1 MSYQN
6 QTLYD
11 KLNIQDAFRSSENDT
26 YIRKSKLIKYII
38 LLVTLIISTVFFSY
52 HLDTEIY
59 KGLGKNVSEGQLWN
73 NKSLIAERSFPLKKK
88 ISQYNSEVNNAQSS
102 VLQNFKV
109 NSNVFSNIKEDINS
123 IIDTNYIFKNYNID
137 KSIKSEYSNN
147 YNKIKN
153 LINKELRKLYEIGIL
168 DKEKSDILTNSII
181 VVNNNNEQTVLN
193 LDNVFGLETA
203 ENKFASIISNNI
215 NSAIIND
222 IGQQI
227 VNLIQPNLIY
237 SSNLTNQRRKL
248 AADNVATN
256 EEIIESGTTI
266 VRKNDRLTEK
276 QVRLLNSY
284 FSSLEANENKANIYF
299 TLLSSLGHAGLVLA
313 LLVFYLYNIRKRIF
327 NDNFQL
333 VILCI
338 LFVITALLTW
348 FSLEISLGLRLEY
361 LIFIPAF
368 SMMVAIIFD
377 SRTAF
382 YFTVVLALLV
392 AGVRGNDY
400 QTAFIHLFAGAVA
413 SYTVRDI
420 QNRTQMFKSIFFI
433 FIGYIIPILIFYLER
448 SSNIQDLFNNSILIS
463 ANSILSPLITYGSI
477 FILERF
483 SNFSTDLQLKEYDN
497 LDHELLQKM
506 SDIAPGTYQ
515 HSLNVAMLAER
526 SAIAIGANP
535 VYCRVSSLF
544 HDIGK
549 MKKPEYFVEN
559 QIDISN
565 KHDRLS
571 PKKSASIIIDHV
583 NYGVELATKYKLP
596 NRMIDVIRMHHG
608 TTLVQYFYNKA
619 LENAEKPEDVNID
632 DFRYPGPKPKSREA
646 ALIMVCDTAEAISH
660 IKNFTSD
667 ELDEI
672 LQKIIIDRISDGQFD
687 ESGISVKELQI
698 VKFNIV
704 KNLIGMGHKRI
715 QYKEPPKAIN
725 SDYGISEK

>member
-26 YIRKSKLIKYII
+26 YLRKSKLIRYII
-38 LLVTLIISTVFFSY
+38 LLATLIISTVFFTY
-52 HLDTEIY
+52 HLDTELY
-59 KGLGKNVSEGQLWN
+59 KGLGKNVTEGQLWN
-73 NKSLIAERSFPLKKK
+73 NKSLVAERTFPLKKK
-88 ISQYNSEVNNAQSS
+88 VAQYNSEVNSAQSS
-102 VLQNFKV
+102 VMQNFKV
-109 NSNVFSNIKEDINS
+109 NPNVFDNIKSDISNILDTSYIYKNFSIDESVKKEYSKN
-123 IIDTNYIFKNYNID
+123 FKRIRNNVNNIL
-137 KSIKSEYSNN
+137 KSI
-147 YNKIKN
+147 
-153 LINKELRKLYEIGIL
+153 YEKGII

-181 VVNNNNEQTVLN
+181 VVNNKNEQTVLN
-193 LDNVFGLETA
+193 LDNLFDLEVA
-203 ENKFASIISNNI
+203 ENTISSVLDDNI
-215 NSAIIND
+215 NPSILNEIE
-222 IGQQI
+222 QQI
-227 VNLIQPNLIY
+227 VNVIQPNLIF

-248 AADNVATN
+248 AASNVATN
-256 EEIIESGTTI
+256 EEIIKKGTTL
-266 VRKNDRLTEK
+266 VEKNDRLTEK

-284 FSSLEANENKANIYF
+284 FSSLEANDNKANIYF
-299 TLLSSLGHAGLVLA
+299 ILLSSFGHAGLVLS

-327 NDNFQL
+327 SDNFQL
-333 VILCI
+333 IILCI

-348 FSLEISLGLRLEY
+348 LSLEISIGFRLEY

-448 SSNIQDLFNNSILIS
+448 SSNIQDLLNNSIIVS

-526 SAIAIGANP
+526 AAIAIGANP

-571 PKKSASIIIDHV
+571 PKKSAKIIIDHV

-619 LENAEKPEDVNID
+619 LEKASDNDEVNID

-672 LQKIIIDRISDGQFD
+672 LQKIIMDRISDGQFD

-698 VKFNIV
+698 IKFNIV

>member
-26 YIRKSKLIKYII
+26 YLRNSKLIKYII
-38 LLVTLIISTVFFSY
+38 LLSTLIITTVFFTY
-52 HLDTEIY
+52 HLDTEVY

-73 NKSLIAERSFPLKKK
+73 NKSLVAERTFPLKKN
-88 ISQYNSEVNNAQSS
+88 ISQYNSEVNTAQSS
-102 VLQNFKV
+102 VLPNFKV
-109 NSNVFSNIKEDINS
+109 KENILNNIQKDVNS
-123 IIDTNYIFKNYNID
+123 ILDTTYIYKNFNLDESVALTY
-137 KSIKSEYSNN
+137 SEKY
-147 YNKIKN
+147 KGIQTTIKN
-153 LINKELRKLYEIGIL
+153 ELYKLYSKGVI
-168 DKEKSDILTNSII
+168 DKEKSDFSANSII
-181 VVNNNNEQTVLN
+181 VLNSNNEQTILN
-193 LDNVFGLETA
+193 LDNVFDLENA
-203 ENKFASIISNNI
+203 ENKVKDILRDQVNPEIYNEIS
-215 NSAIIND
+215 
-222 IGQQI
+222 QQI
-227 VNLIQPNLIY
+227 ANLIQPNLLF
-237 SSNLTNQRRKL
+237 SSNITNERRKL
-248 AADNVATN
+248 AASNVATN
-256 EEIIESGTTI
+256 EEIIEKGTTL
-266 VRKNDRLTEK
+266 VKKNDRLTEK
-276 QVRLLNSY
+276 QVRLLKSY
-284 FSSLEANENKANIYF
+284 FSSLEANENKGNIYF
-299 TLLSSLGHAGLVLA
+299 ILLSSLGHAGLVLS

-333 VILCI
+333 IILCI
-338 LFVITALLTW
+338 VFVITALLSWLT
-348 FSLEISLGLRLEY
+348 LEISIGFRLEY

-368 SMMVAIIFD
+368 SMMIAIIFD

-392 AGVRGNDY
+392 AGIRGNDY

-433 FIGYIIPILIFYLER
+433 FIGYILPVVIFYLER
-448 SSNIQDLFNNSILIS
+448 SSNLQELLNNTILIS

-477 FILERF
+477 FLLERF

-526 SAIAIGANP
+526 AALAIGANP

-565 KHDRLS
+565 KHDRLT
-571 PKKSASIIIDHV
+571 PKKSAKIIIDHV

-608 TTLVQYFYNKA
+608 TTLVQYFYNKE
-619 LENAEKPEDVNID
+619 LENAVNKSEVDMD

-646 ALIMVCDTAEAISH
+646 ALIMICDTAEAISH

-672 LQKIIIDRISDGQFD
+672 LQKIIIERISDGQFD

-698 VKFNIV
+698 IKFNIV

-715 QYKEPPKAIN
+715 QYKEPPKSIK
-725 SDYGISEK
+725 SDYDLKDK

>member
-26 YIRKSKLIKYII
+26 YLRKSKLIKYII
-38 LLVTLIISTVFFSY
+38 LFSTLIISTVFFTY
-52 HLDTEIY
+52 HLDTELY
-59 KGLGKNVSEGQLWN
+59 KGLGKNVTEGQLWN
-73 NKSLIAERSFPLKKK
+73 NKSLVAERTFPLKKNVA
-88 ISQYNSEVNNAQSS
+88 QYNSEVNSAQSS
-102 VLQNFKV
+102 VMQNFKV
-109 NSNVFSNIKEDINS
+109 NSNVYDNIKSDMLATL
-123 IIDTNYIFKNYNID
+123 DTTYIFKNYSID
-137 KSIKSEYSNN
+137 KSVKEEYLKN
-147 YNKIKN
+147 YKTIKN
-153 LINKELRKLYEIGIL
+153 NLIKLLKSIYERGII

-181 VVNNNNEQTVLN
+181 VVNNKKEQTVLN
-193 LDNVFGLETA
+193 LDDLYDLEVA
-203 ENKFASIISNNI
+203 ENTISSLLNDNI
-215 NSAIIND
+215 NSTILNEIE
-222 IGQQI
+222 QQI
-227 VNLIQPNLIY
+227 LNLVQPNLVY
-237 SSNLTNQRRKL
+237 SDNLTNQRRKL
-248 AADNVATN
+248 AASNVATN
-256 EEIIESGTTI
+256 EEIIKKGTTL
-266 VRKNDRLTEK
+266 VEKNDRLTEK

-284 FSSLEANENKANIYF
+284 FGSLEANDNKANIYF
-299 TLLSSLGHAGLVLA
+299 ILLSSFGHAGLVLS

-348 FSLEISLGLRLEY
+348 LSLEISIGFRLEY

-448 SSNIQDLFNNSILIS
+448 SSNIQDLLNNSIIIS

-526 SAIAIGANP
+526 AAIAIGANP

-565 KHDRLS
+565 KHDKLS

-619 LENAEKPEDVNID
+619 LENAKDEEEVNID

-646 ALIMVCDTAEAISH
+646 ALIMICDTAEAISH

-672 LQKIIIDRISDGQFD
+672 LQKIIMDRISDGQFD

-698 VKFNIV
+698 IKFNIV

>member
-26 YIRKSKLIKYII
+26 YLRNSNLIKYVI
-38 LLVTLIISTVFFSY
+38 LLSTLVITTVFFTY
-52 HLDTEIY
+52 HLDTDVY
-59 KGLGKNVSEGQLWN
+59 KGLGKSVSEGQLWN
-73 NKSLIAERSFPLKKK
+73 NKSLIAERTFPLKKNK
-88 ISQYNSEVNNAQSS
+88 SQYNSEVNTAQSS
-102 VLQNFKV
+102 VLPNFKV
-109 NSNVFSNIKEDINS
+109 KGNILSSIQKDVNS
-123 IIDTNYIFKNYNID
+123 ILDTTFLYKNFNLDEDVAQTY
-137 KSIKSEYSNN
+137 SEKY
-147 YNKIKN
+147 KGIQTTIKN
-153 LINKELRKLYEIGIL
+153 ELYKLYSKGVI
-168 DKEKSDILTNSII
+168 DKEKSDFSANSII
-181 VVNNNNEQTVLN
+181 VVNSNNEQTILN
-193 LDNVFGLETA
+193 LDNVFDLENA
-203 ENKFASIISNNI
+203 ENKLKEILRNQINPEIYNEIS
-215 NSAIIND
+215 
-222 IGQQI
+222 QQI
-227 VNLIQPNLIY
+227 ANLIQPNLLF
-237 SSNLTNQRRKL
+237 SSNLTNQRSKL
-248 AADNVATN
+248 AATNVATN
-256 EEIIESGTTI
+256 EEIIEKGSTL
-266 VRKNDRLTEK
+266 VKKNDRLSEK
-276 QVRLLNSY
+276 QVRLLKSY
-284 FSSLEANENKANIYF
+284 YSSLEANENKGNIYF
-299 TLLSSLGHAGLVLA
+299 ILLSSLGHAGLVLS

-333 VILCI
+333 IILCI
-338 LFVITALLTW
+338 VFVITALLSWLT
-348 FSLEISLGLRLEY
+348 LEISIGFRLEY

-368 SMMVAIIFD
+368 SMMIAIIFD

-392 AGVRGNDY
+392 AGIRGNDY

-433 FIGYIIPILIFYLER
+433 FIGYILPVIIFYLER
-448 SSNIQDLFNNSILIS
+448 SSNLQDLLNNTILIS

-477 FILERF
+477 FLLERF

-526 SAIAIGANP
+526 AALAIGANP

-565 KHDRLS
+565 KHDRLT
-571 PKKSASIIIDHV
+571 PKKSAKIIIDHV
-583 NYGVELATKYKLP
+583 NYGVELAAKYKLP

-608 TTLVQYFYNKA
+608 TTLVQYFYNKEI
-619 LENAEKPEDVNID
+619 ENAENKADVNMD

-646 ALIMVCDTAEAISH
+646 ALIMICDTAEAISH
-660 IKNFTSD
+660 IRNFTSE
-667 ELDEI
+667 ELDDI
-672 LQKIIIDRISDGQFD
+672 LQKIIIERITDGQFD

-698 VKFNIV
+698 IKFNIV

-715 QYKEPPKAIN
+715 QYKEPPKSIK
-725 SDYGISEK
+725 SDYDIKDK

>member
-26 YIRKSKLIKYII
+26 YLRKSKLIRYII
-38 LLVTLIISTVFFSY
+38 LLATLIISTVFFTY
-52 HLDTEIY
+52 HLDTELY
-59 KGLGKNVSEGQLWN
+59 KGLGKNVTEGQLWN
-73 NKSLIAERSFPLKKK
+73 NKSLVAERTFPLKKK
-88 ISQYNSEVNNAQSS
+88 VAQYNSEVNSAQSS
-102 VLQNFKV
+102 VMQNFKV
-109 NSNVFSNIKEDINS
+109 NPNVFDNIKSDISNILDTSYIYKNFSIDESVKKEYSKN
-123 IIDTNYIFKNYNID
+123 FKRIRNNVNNIL
-137 KSIKSEYSNN
+137 KSI
-147 YNKIKN
+147 
-153 LINKELRKLYEIGIL
+153 YEKGII

-181 VVNNNNEQTVLN
+181 VVNNKNEQTVLN
-193 LDNVFGLETA
+193 LDNLFDLEVA
-203 ENKFASIISNNI
+203 ENTISSVLDDNI
-215 NSAIIND
+215 NQSILNEIE
-222 IGQQI
+222 QQI
-227 VNLIQPNLIY
+227 VNVIQPNLIF

-248 AADNVATN
+248 AASNVATN
-256 EEIIESGTTI
+256 EEIIKKGTTL
-266 VRKNDRLTEK
+266 VEKNDRLTEK

-284 FSSLEANENKANIYF
+284 FSSLEANDNKANIYF
-299 TLLSSLGHAGLVLA
+299 ILLSSFGHAGLVLS

-327 NDNFQL
+327 SDNFQL
-333 VILCI
+333 IILCI

-348 FSLEISLGLRLEY
+348 LSLEISIGFRLEY

-448 SSNIQDLFNNSILIS
+448 SSNIQDLLNNSIIVS

-526 SAIAIGANP
+526 AAIAIGANP

-571 PKKSASIIIDHV
+571 PKKSAKIIIDHV

-619 LENAEKPEDVNID
+619 LEKASDNDEVNID

-672 LQKIIIDRISDGQFD
+672 LQKIIMDRISDGQFD

-698 VKFNIV
+698 IKFNIV

>member
-26 YIRKSKLIKYII
+26 YLRNSKLIKYLI
-38 LLVTLIISTVFFSY
+38 LLLTLIISTIFFTY
-52 HLDTEIY
+52 HLDTDVY
-59 KGLGKNVSEGQLWN
+59 KGLGKSVSEGQLWN
-73 NKSLIAERSFPLKKK
+73 NKSLVAERTFPLKKN
-88 ISQYNSEVNNAQSS
+88 ISQYNSEVNTAQSS
-102 VLQNFKV
+102 VLPNFKV
-109 NSNVFSNIKEDINS
+109 KGNILSNIQKDVNS
-123 IIDTNYIFKNYNID
+123 ILDTLFIYKNFNLDEAVAQTYSEKY
-137 KSIKSEYSNN
+137 KSIQTTT
-147 YNKIKN
+147 KN
-153 LINKELRKLYEIGIL
+153 ELNKLYSKGVI
-168 DKEKSDILTNSII
+168 DKEKSDFSANSII
-181 VVNNNNEQTVLN
+181 VLNSNNEQTILN
-193 LDNVFGLETA
+193 LDNVYDLENA
-203 ENKFASIISNNI
+203 ENKIKEILRNQVNPEIYSEIS
-215 NSAIIND
+215 
-222 IGQQI
+222 QQI
-227 VNLIQPNLIY
+227 ANLIQPNLLF

-248 AADNVATN
+248 AATNVATN
-256 EEIIESGTTI
+256 EEIIGKGTTL
-266 VRKNDRLTEK
+266 VKKNDRLTEK
-276 QVRLLNSY
+276 QVRLLKSY
-284 FSSLEANENKANIYF
+284 FSSLEANENKGNIYF
-299 TLLSSLGHAGLVLA
+299 ILLSSLGHAGLVLS

-333 VILCI
+333 IILCI
-338 LFVITALLTW
+338 VFVITALLSWLT
-348 FSLEISLGLRLEY
+348 LEISIGFRLEY

-368 SMMVAIIFD
+368 SMMIAIIFD

-392 AGVRGNDY
+392 AGIRGNDY

-433 FIGYIIPILIFYLER
+433 FIGYILPVVIFYLER
-448 SSNIQDLFNNSILIS
+448 SSNLQDLLNNTILIS

-477 FILERF
+477 FLLERF

-526 SAIAIGANP
+526 AALAIGANP

-565 KHDRLS
+565 KHDRLT
-571 PKKSASIIIDHV
+571 PKKSAKIIIDHV

-608 TTLVQYFYNKA
+608 TTLVQYFYNKE
-619 LENAEKPEDVNID
+619 LENAENKADVNMD

-646 ALIMVCDTAEAISH
+646 ALIMICDTAEAISH
-660 IKNFTSD
+660 IRNFTSE
-667 ELDEI
+667 ELDDI
-672 LQKIIIDRISDGQFD
+672 LQKIIIERISDGQFD

-698 VKFNIV
+698 IKFNIV

-715 QYKEPPKAIN
+715 QYKEPPKSIK
-725 SDYGISEK
+725 SDYDIKDK